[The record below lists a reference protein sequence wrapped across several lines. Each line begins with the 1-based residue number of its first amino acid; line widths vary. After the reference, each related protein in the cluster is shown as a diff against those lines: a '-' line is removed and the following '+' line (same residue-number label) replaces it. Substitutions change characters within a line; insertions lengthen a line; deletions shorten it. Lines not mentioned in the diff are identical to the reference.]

1 MYLNPM
7 HYAETFATYQDE
19 DLIRSASHHLE
30 IVRALEARDGDWSA
44 ALMRSHIL
52 GARGALRLL

>member
-1 MYLNPM
+1 MM
-7 HYAETFATYQDE
+7 KTFVSYQDE